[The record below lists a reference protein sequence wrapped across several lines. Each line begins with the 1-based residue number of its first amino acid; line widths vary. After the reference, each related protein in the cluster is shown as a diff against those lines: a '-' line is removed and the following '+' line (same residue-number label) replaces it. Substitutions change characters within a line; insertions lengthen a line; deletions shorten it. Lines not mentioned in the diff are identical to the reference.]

1 MSKPLLDF
9 PGLDKRIQELL
20 KEYKPPAIPAEYST
34 RDTELVS
41 IITRLIYKN
50 VTNKAKYWRP
60 AGIEMRTDPAFMSCK
75 DKFAAVAK
83 VIGQGAYG
91 TMFDVPSPPCL
102 TKIPKGVSHVA
113 IKIEKI
119 GEYFDFYQSPS
130 NVMDAYHIA
139 KKAAELNIG
148 PKIYDLFVTLNDA
161 GYAQIV
167 KVQELIHG
175 SSWENMQWKS
185 DAQKK
190 MAVAILEKKIIKM
203 NKHGILH
210 HDLHS
215 GNVMVTKDD
224 VFIVDY
230 DRANFT
236 TDEESGQLISFNQQ
250 RKSKFEASDPLLQY
264 DAIVFV
270 YDTLLSEGSIR
281 VAGSKNNN
289 HNKNNKHNNNSTRK
303 NRK

>member
-20 KEYKPPAIPAEYST
+20 KEYKPPAIPQEFVA
-34 RDTELVS
+34 RDTELTS
-41 IITRLIYKN
+41 IISRLIYKN
-50 VTNKAKYWRP
+50 VTNRSKYWRA
-60 AGIEMRTDPAFMSCK
+60 AGIEMRTDRAFTECK

-83 VIGQGAYG
+83 VIGQGAFG

-102 TKIPKGVSHVA
+102 TKIPKGVSRVA

-119 GEYFDFYQSPS
+119 GEYFDFYQSPPY
-130 NVMDAYHIA
+130 VMEAYKIA
-139 KKAAELNIG
+139 KKAAELDIG
-148 PKIYDLFVTLNDA
+148 PKIYDVFVTLNEA

-190 MAVAILEKKIIKM
+190 KAVAILEKKIVKM
-203 NKHGILH
+203 NKNGILH
-210 HDLHS
+210 HDLHT

-224 VFIVDY
+224 VYIVDF
-230 DRANFT
+230 DRANFSSE
-236 TDEESGQLISFNQQ
+236 EESGQLISFNQG
-250 RKSKFEASDPLLQY
+250 RKSRWEANDPLLQY
-264 DAIVFV
+264 DALAFV
-270 YDTLLSEGSIR
+270 YDALLSEGSIR
-281 VAGSKNNN
+281 VAGSKNS
-289 HNKNNKHNNNSTRK
+289 KNGNTNSKTRK